1 MWLFMSF
8 AASAVH
14 PGPQAISSVTQADRS
29 PQWSE
34 AVNGARRIIRAAL
47 VEQNL
52 PGVSV
57 AVGADGRI
65 GTASTVLTSAAVG
78 LLLERHRLKLD
89 DDIQAYVLQFPQ
101 KQWPVTRRQLMAHVG
116 GVGTDSGD
124 DGPLLRQR
132 CERPVE
138 ALQHFAQ
145 GELLFEPGTQY
156 RHSKYGWILVSAATE
171 AAAAQPFLTFI
182 GEQIFRPLGMDHTG
196 AESATQENPERV
208 GEPAEDAPFLTFIR
222 QVVVEPLGIGGP
234 QARSATAPAT
244 FYLPG
249 FGNDPIVRYGL
260 HVMPARNLSCY
271 AGSTAFLS
279 TPSDLVRF
287 GLTLNGGTLLQP
299 ATVRLLQTPQ
309 QLTSGQETNH
319 GLEWDLRTVTLAG
332 EPAQAVGQE
341 GDLQGKRVGR

>member
-138 ALQHFAQ
+138 ALQQFAQ
-145 GELLFEPGTQY
+145 GELLIQ
-156 RHSKYGWILVSAATE
+156 VSTAIE
-171 AAAAQPFLTFI
+171 AAAAQPFLTLI
-182 GEQIFRPLGMDHTG
+182 GGQIFRPLGVDHTG

>member
-1 MWLFMSF
+1 M
-8 AASAVH
+8 
-14 PGPQAISSVTQADRS
+14 
-29 PQWSE
+29 
-34 AVNGARRIIRAAL
+34 
-47 VEQNL
+47 
-52 PGVSV
+52 
-57 AVGADGRI
+57 
-65 GTASTVLTSAAVG
+65 SAA
-78 LLLERHRLKLD
+78 
-89 DDIQAYVLQFPQ
+89 I
-101 KQWPVTRRQLMAHVG
+101 
-116 GVGTDSGD
+116 
-124 DGPLLRQR
+124 
-132 CERPVE
+132 
-138 ALQHFAQ
+138 
-145 GELLFEPGTQY
+145 
-156 RHSKYGWILVSAATE
+156 E

-222 QVVVEPLGIGGP
+222 QVVVEPLGIGGT
-234 QARSATAPAT
+234 QAGSATAPAA

-249 FGNDPIVRYGL
+249 FGNDPVVRHGL
-260 HVMPARNLSCY
+260 HVMPPRNLSCH
-271 AGSTAFLS
+271 AGAMAFLS

>member
-1 MWLFMSF
+1 
-8 AASAVH
+8 
-14 PGPQAISSVTQADRS
+14 
-29 PQWSE
+29 
-34 AVNGARRIIRAAL
+34 NGARRIIRAAL

-138 ALQHFAQ
+138 ALQQFAQ
-145 GELLFEPGTQY
+145 GELLIQ
-156 RHSKYGWILVSAATE
+156 VSTAIE
-171 AAAAQPFLTFI
+171 AAAAQPFLTLI
-182 GEQIFRPLGMDHTG
+182 GGQIFRPLGVDHTG

-208 GEPAEDAPFLTFIR
+208 G
-222 QVVVEPLGIGGP
+222 
-234 QARSATAPAT
+234 
-244 FYLPG
+244 
-249 FGNDPIVRYGL
+249 
-260 HVMPARNLSCY
+260 
-271 AGSTAFLS
+271 
-279 TPSDLVRF
+279 
-287 GLTLNGGTLLQP
+287 
-299 ATVRLLQTPQ
+299 
-309 QLTSGQETNH
+309 
-319 GLEWDLRTVTLAG
+319 
-332 EPAQAVGQE
+332 
-341 GDLQGKRVGR
+341 